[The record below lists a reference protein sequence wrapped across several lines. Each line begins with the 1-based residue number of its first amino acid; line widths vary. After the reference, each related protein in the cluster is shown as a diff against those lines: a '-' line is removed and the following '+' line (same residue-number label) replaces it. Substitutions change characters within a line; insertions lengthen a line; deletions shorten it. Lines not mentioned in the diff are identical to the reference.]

1 MSNRPV
7 DFIGTTMKNDKA
19 ISIINYNFYFIY
31 IPFLKCVCK
40 GMGMYFFPRTNR
52 WERGNGHLSHNIL
65 EIFWKTEKNSEVCK
79 DLGDKSINW
88 YKEY

>member
-52 WERGNGHLSHNIL
+52 
-65 EIFWKTEKNSEVCK
+65 
-79 DLGDKSINW
+79 
-88 YKEY
+88 